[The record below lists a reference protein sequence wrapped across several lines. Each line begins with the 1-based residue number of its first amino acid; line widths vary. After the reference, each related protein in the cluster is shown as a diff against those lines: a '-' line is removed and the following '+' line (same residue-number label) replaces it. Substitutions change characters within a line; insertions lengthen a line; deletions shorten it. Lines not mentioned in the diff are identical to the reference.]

1 VASVRHSL
9 TAREAA
15 KPLEFLMRRDFLQ
28 RAFPELKDR
37 AKLMPTLRVEPL
49 PISSNKVV
57 INAKLSVLINRPET
71 TTLKKRTL
79 TEPGGNNSEQ

>member
-15 KPLEFLMRRDFLQ
+15 KPLELLMRRDFLQ

-49 PISSNKVV
+49 PYLFQQSRHKCQALGVNK
-57 INAKLSVLINRPET
+57 
-71 TTLKKRTL
+71 
-79 TEPGGNNSEQ
+79 